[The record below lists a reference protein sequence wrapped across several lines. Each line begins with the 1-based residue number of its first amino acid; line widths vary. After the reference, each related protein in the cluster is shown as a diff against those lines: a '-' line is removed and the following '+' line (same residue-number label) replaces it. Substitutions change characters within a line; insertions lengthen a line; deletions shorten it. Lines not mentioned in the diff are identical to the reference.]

1 MKSLLFTAA
10 KHGETHILE
19 HGLHADDIDTKD
31 SEKGYTLLCYAAGFN
46 QKNVLEFLLKQN
58 ANINIQ
64 GGELNQSP
72 LMLAIERNH
81 HDIVARLLADPN
93 IDVTLI
99 DAQGRNALM
108 LAVLSKNIPAIT
120 ALMSK
125 TDLNHIDNF
134 ADTVFYLSNDPVI
147 NDLLM
152 PHLPHHL

>member
-1 MKSLLFTAA
+1 MKPLLFTAA

-19 HGLHADDIDTKD
+19 HELHADNIDTKD
-31 SEKGYTLLCYAAGFN
+31 KEKGYTLLCYAAGFN

-81 HDIVARLLADPN
+81 HDIVAYLLADPN

-108 LAVLSKNIPAIT
+108 QAVLSKNIPAIT
-120 ALMSK
+120 ALISK
-125 TDLNHIDNF
+125 TDLSHIDNF
-134 ADTVFYLSNDPVI
+134 ADTVFYLSDDPAV
-147 NDLLM
+147 NNLLV
-152 PHLPHHL
+152 PYLPHQP